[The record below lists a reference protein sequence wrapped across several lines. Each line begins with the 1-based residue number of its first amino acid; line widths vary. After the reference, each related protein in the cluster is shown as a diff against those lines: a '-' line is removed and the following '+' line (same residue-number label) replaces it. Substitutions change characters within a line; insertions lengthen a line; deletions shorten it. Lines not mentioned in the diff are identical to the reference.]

1 MKKYIYFGLT
11 AFKEEISNL
20 SNSIGTVISFCIH
33 IIVLS
38 QLWNFV
44 LEGKQIKGYSYNE
57 LVWYSILAEVILYS
71 FYSYYKKISVSVES
85 GDIAY
90 NLSKPYNF
98 MGRIIAEGFATLPL
112 TFITIFIGSIIG
124 IIIAGPL
131 VLNMIELLC
140 VFLIVFMSATCLL
153 IINMIVGLLA
163 IWMGREV
170 SSVWLLIQKT
180 MLIFVFTPV
189 ELMPSFLQLPL
200 KLLPTTNVIYTPS
213 KLLVKFSYSLFVESL
228 LLEILSFV
236 ILGAICYIIYRK
248 GAKNL
253 NVNGV

>member
-1 MKKYIYFGLT
+1 MKKYLAFGLAT
-11 AFKEEISNL
+11 FKEELSHL
-20 SNSIGTVISFCIH
+20 SNSIGTVISFSIH

-38 QLWNFV
+38 QLWKFV
-44 LEGKQIKGYSYNE
+44 LAGKLMQGYNYNE
-57 LVWYSILAEVILYS
+57 LVWYSILSEIILYS
-71 FYSYYKKISVSVES
+71 FYAYYRKIAANVEA

-98 MGRIIAEGFATLPL
+98 MGRIISEGFATLPM
-112 TFITIFIGSIIG
+112 TFVMMFVGSIVG
-124 IIIAGPL
+124 LVIAGPL
-131 VLNMIELLC
+131 ALNALELLC
-140 VFLIVFMSATCLL
+140 ISLIVFMSATCLL

-163 IWMGREV
+163 IWMGREI
-170 SSVWLLIQKT
+170 SSVWLLLQKT

-189 ELMPSFLQLPL
+189 ELMPKFLQLPL

-213 KLLVKFSYSLFVESL
+213 KLLVKFSYTLFVESL

-236 ILGAICYIIYRK
+236 ILGTICYIIYRK

>member
-1 MKKYIYFGLT
+1 MKKYVAFGLS
-11 AFKEEISNL
+11 ALKEELSHL
-20 SNSIGTVISFCIH
+20 SNSIGIVISFSIH

-38 QLWNFV
+38 QLWLFV
-44 LEGKQIKGYSYNE
+44 LAGSTMKGYSYSE
-57 LVWYSILAEVILYS
+57 LVWYSILAEIILYS
-71 FYSYYKKISVSVES
+71 SYAYYKKIAASVEA

-98 MGRIIAEGFATLPL
+98 MGRIIFEGFATLPL
-112 TFITIFIGSIIG
+112 TLIMIFVGLIIG

-131 VLNMIELLC
+131 SLNILQILC
-140 VFLIVFMSATCLL
+140 ILFIAFISAICLL
-153 IINMIVGLLA
+153 IINMIIGLLA
-163 IWMGREV
+163 IWMGHEV
-170 SSVWLLIQKT
+170 SSVWLLVQKT
-180 MLIFVFTPV
+180 MLIFVFTPL
-189 ELMPSFLQLPL
+189 ELMPKAIQLPL

-213 KLLVKFSYSLFVESL
+213 KLLVKFSYGLFLESL

-236 ILGAICYIIYRK
+236 ILGTLLYIIYRK